1 MVSSVTASS
10 ASEDRF
16 IGILSL
22 DSFCFLK
29 LADAPCLVVLGVAL
43 PLMRREII
51 PDQLAILHHEAN
63 ALEFMNVRN
72 GISQNSDEIGEFPR
86 LDGAHPV
93 LPAQHF
99 RSVGRNGANHVKWLH
114 PGIVQSGKPRHRGLP
129 TSFSRIEPAH
139 VRPSRELHSGL
150 QNPLDQT
157 VVSLVLTFVGLI
169 GTFRSRLQTLSQ
181 IVVPLPGTLIGI
193 ETFRSQL

>member
-29 LADAPCLVVLGVAL
+29 LADAPCLVVPGVVL
-43 PLMRREII
+43 RLMRREII

-63 ALEFMNVRN
+63 ALEFVNVRN
-72 GISQNSDEIGEFPR
+72 GISRNSDEIGEFPR
-86 LDGAHPV
+86 LERAHTI

-99 RSVGRNGANHVKWLH
+99 RSVRRNRANHVMWLH
-114 PGIVQSGKPRHRGLP
+114 PSFVQNRKPRHRGLP
-129 TSFSRIEPAH
+129 TRFSRI
-139 VRPSRELHSGL
+139 
-150 QNPLDQT
+150 
-157 VVSLVLTFVGLI
+157 
-169 GTFRSRLQTLSQ
+169 
-181 IVVPLPGTLIGI
+181 
-193 ETFRSQL
+193 